1 MARKQEKYTVKKFNK
16 TSVGLSSPKAILEVS
31 KGKVLKSETIKQFL
45 NGYADTD
52 SIYDSY

>member
-1 MARKQEKYTVKKFNK
+1 MERKQEKYTVKKFNK
-16 TSVGLSSPKAILEVS
+16 TSVGLSLPKAILEVS